1 MSSGFPQRANLNE
14 SITKTI
20 LSRAGNNTLMSERVP
35 WIRVTSCLHEFLTLE
50 STPMTDS
57 FGERYGSSG
66 KSGKIGVNKDGDAV
80 YADELNDADGN
91 LIGSDRSFRPSP
103 TIESVAVTQGNEGL
117 SKKTNFTLKCFTM
130 AQAEALL
137 QYFLEPATNILVEW
151 GFNEND
157 SVLQKTPITPCD
169 IADYHNIKHLTDKRK
184 KSKGTYDAT
193 FGIVTGGSMGFGD
206 AETYEIQVEITSM
219 GEMPAYL
226 QHHKNTRTGTE
237 GLNDTGKEFDVADIN
252 DDADDENSVG
262 KALFKQ
268 MFNDLPAHK
277 RIDSI
282 KNLVNQPWA
291 TNEGNFV
298 NMDKEI
304 RTDLIEATKKGELH
318 SNKKGKNQ
326 TGTDAQGN
334 AITEDIE
341 LSIPTDTPLF
351 DTDRYIRAAL
361 AFTILD
367 LTHTLEFQAKRVG
380 CKKITTQ
387 NPYINWRRTICRAH
401 KNIFSTRGD
410 KLMIPN
416 KNAPSFD
423 FTSAFSTTKPPGD
436 TIQTNEAGGIIPQGD
451 RGTVPEGLDDENN
464 GNFLFPQHSDIDY
477 DGQAFFDS
485 DYVKTCYKAHQWGY
499 LKDLF
504 INFDFFIDCIKSP
517 GLLSKDVYYKI
528 LNGLSSGVN
537 MYWDFQIVERGKEL
551 PDDKDEKDPCLKW
564 WRKTLESEC
573 RNGDNEL
580 QIVCFH
586 STGNTT
592 NKLGQAKFQ
601 SRGLNSP
608 FLSAEL
614 NMDIPSAM
622 KGQLVMQKGSEKDST
637 PNPEQTDKDFQ
648 GLFTKYKDSVNEKLN
663 PLRKADSTAEE
674 AQRKEEEDAAQAK
687 AFEEMNGSEKK
698 AFKQKQKDTKKK
710 NLEDQK
716 KSNYEAFGNVATIVP
731 RIQYR
736 KASLDVKATF
746 FDNPNNNVNI
756 EDLMMVVAYDDESTL
771 KSVQEYNI
779 GKGSKGEFIEKE
791 DKENNAIPLPIKFNF
806 TVHGISG
813 IRVGD
818 TFNIKDLPGI
828 YKKKIFQVT
837 QVEHNIEQSIWK
849 TSVQSMF
856 VQIPASDNTYSI

>member
-20 LSRAGNNTLMSERVP
+20 LSRAGNNTMMSEKVP
-35 WIRVTSCLHEFLTLE
+35 WIRVTSCRNEFLTLE

-57 FGERYGSSG
+57 FGERYGRSG
-66 KSGKIGVNKDGDAV
+66 RSGKIGVNKNGDDV

-103 TIESVAVTQGNEGL
+103 TIESVDVTQGNEGL
-117 SKKTNFTLKCFTM
+117 SKKTNFTIKCFTM
-130 AQAEALL
+130 AQVEALL

-169 IADYHNIKHLTDKRK
+169 IADYHSIKHLTNKRK

-206 AETYEIQVEITSM
+206 AETYEIEVQITSM
-219 GEMPAYL
+219 GEIPAYL

-291 TNEGNFV
+291 TNKGNFV

-318 SNKKGKNQ
+318 SDKKAKNKVGVNAD
-326 TGTDAQGN
+326 GTDK
-334 AITEDIE
+334 TEDID

-367 LTHTLEFQAKRVG
+367 LTHTLEFKPKRVG
-380 CKKITTQ
+380 CKNVTTQ
-387 NPYINWRRTICRAH
+387 NPYINWRRTICKAH

-416 KNAPSFD
+416 KNCPSFD
-423 FTSAFSTTKPPGD
+423 FISAFSNTKPGP
-436 TIQTNEAGGIIPQGD
+436 TIERTDSGKIKPQGTS
-451 RGTVPEGLDDENN
+451 GTLPDGLSEN
-464 GNFLFPQHSDIDY
+464 FKFPQSTAIDY

-485 DYVKTCYKAHQWGY
+485 DYQPTCYDPHEWGY

-537 MYWDFQIVERGKEL
+537 MNWDFQIVERGKEL
-551 PDDKDEKDPCLKW
+551 PDDEAENDPCLKW

-622 KGQLVMQKGSEKDST
+622 KGQVVMQSGGDSDST
-637 PNPEQTDKDFQ
+637 PNPEQNDKDFQ
-648 GLFTKYKDSVNEKLN
+648 GLFTQYDDVVMEELNFLRNQDSN
-663 PLRKADSTAEE
+663 AEE
-674 AQRKEEEDAAQAK
+674 AQRKQEEDAAQAK

-698 AFKQKQKDTKKK
+698 ALKDKNAADNKK

-736 KASLDVKATF
+736 KGGIDVKTSIF
-746 FDNPNNNVNI
+746 NNPNNDVNI
-756 EDLMMVVAYDDESTL
+756 EDLMMIVAYDDESTL
-771 KSVQEYNI
+771 KSVEEYNR
-779 GKGSKGEFIEKE
+779 GKDKGEFIVKK
-791 DKENNAIPLPIKFNF
+791 DKEKNAFPLPIKFNF
-806 TVHGISG
+806 TLHGISG

-818 TFNIKDLPGI
+818 TFNVKDLPGD

>member
-20 LSRAGNNTLMSERVP
+20 LSRAGNNKMMSERVP
-35 WIRVTSCLHEFLTLE
+35 WIRVTSCLHKFLTLE

-57 FGERYGSSG
+57 FGDRYGYESG
-66 KSGKIGVNKDGDAV
+66 KSGRIGIDSDGNSVYANKVADPAGVNLGT
-80 YADELNDADGN
+80 
-91 LIGSDRSFRPSP
+91 DRSLRPSP

-117 SKKTNFTLKCFTM
+117 SKKTNFTIKCFTM
-130 AQAEALL
+130 GQAEALM

-151 GFNEND
+151 GFNESD
-157 SVLQKTPITPCD
+157 SVIQKTPITPCD
-169 IADYHNIKHLTDKRK
+169 IAAYHSIKYLTDKRK

-193 FGIVTGGSMGFGD
+193 FGLVTGGSMGFGD
-206 AETYEIQVEITSM
+206 AESYEIQVEITSM

-226 QHHKNTRTGTE
+226 QHHKNTRTGDE
-237 GLNDTGKEFDVADIN
+237 GLNDTGKEFDIADIN
-252 DDADDENSVG
+252 DDADDKDSVG

-277 RIDSI
+277 RINTI
-282 KNLVNQPWA
+282 KNLVNEPWA

-298 NMDKEI
+298 NMDTKI
-304 RTDLIEATKKGELH
+304 RTDLIEATKKADLH
-318 SNKKGKNQ
+318 SDKK
-326 TGTDAQGN
+326 DADG
-334 AITEDIE
+334 ED

-367 LTHTLEFQAKRVG
+367 LTQTLKFKPKRVG
-380 CKKITTQ
+380 CKEGITTQ

-401 KNIFSTRGD
+401 KNMFSTRGD

-416 KNAPSFD
+416 PYAPNFD
-423 FTSAFSTTKPPGD
+423 LAAALSSEAEPGD
-436 TIQTNEAGGIIPQGD
+436 TIVLEKGQIKEG
-451 RGTVPEGLDDENN
+451 RGTVPEGLAK
-464 GNFLFPQHSDIDY
+464 NFQFPQSGPIDY
-477 DGQAFFDS
+477 DGQGFFDS
-485 DYVKTCYKAHQWGY
+485 DYEPQCYKAHEWGY

-551 PDDKDEKDPCLKW
+551 PDDADEKDPCLKW
-564 WRKTLESEC
+564 WRRTIENDC

-592 NKLGQAKFQ
+592 NELGQAKFQ

-614 NMDIPSAM
+614 NLDIPAAM
-622 KGQLVMQKGSEKDST
+622 KGQLVMQKGGGDISS
-637 PNPEQTDKDFQ
+637 NAEQKQKNLKEFGTSYLDA
-648 GLFTKYKDSVNEKLN
+648 VNEKLN
-663 PLRKADSTAEE
+663 PFRIKEQKADE
-674 AQRKEEEDAAQAK
+674 AQREEEEKAARKKQLDEETPSQK
-687 AFEEMNGSEKK
+687 FEREREEKN
-698 AFKQKQKDTKKK
+698 ASKKEK
-710 NLEDQK
+710 EDQK
-716 KSNYEAFGNVATIVP
+716 KSNYESFANITTIVP

-736 KASLDVKATF
+736 GANLDVKASF
-746 FDNPNNNVNI
+746 FDSKSNNVNI
-756 EDLMMVVAYDDESTL
+756 EDLMMVVSYDDESTL
-771 KSVQEYNI
+771 KSVQDYNEGVTGDPAQYI
-779 GKGSKGEFIEKE
+779 KRG
-791 DKENNAIPLPIKFNF
+791 DKEKNSIPLPIKFNF
-806 TVHGISG
+806 TIHGISG

-818 TFNIKDLPGI
+818 TFNIKDLPGN

-856 VQIPASDNTYSI
+856 VQIPASKRTYSI

>member
-1 MSSGFPQRANLNE
+1 MSSGFPQRANLNKA
-14 SITKTI
+14 ITETI
-20 LSRAGNNTLMSERVP
+20 LSRAGNNTLMSEKVP

-57 FGERYGSSG
+57 FGERYGSNG
-66 KSGKIGVNKDGDAV
+66 RSGKIGVNKNGKSV
-80 YADELNDADGN
+80 YANDLNDANGN
-91 LIGSDRSFRPSP
+91 PIGQDRSFRPAP

-130 AQAEALL
+130 AQAETLL

-157 SVLQKTPITPCD
+157 SVLQKSPITPCE
-169 IADYHNIKHLTDKRK
+169 IAEYHNIQHLTDKRK

-193 FGIVTGGSMGFGD
+193 FGIVTGGGMGFGD
-206 AETYEIQVEITSM
+206 AESYQIEVEITSM

-252 DDADDENSVG
+252 DDAEEENSVG

-277 RIDSI
+277 RIDTI
-282 KNLVNQPWA
+282 KNLEFEPWA
-291 TNEGNFV
+291 TNQGNFV

-318 SNKKGKNQ
+318 SDKK
-326 TGTDAQGN
+326 DADG
-334 AITEDIE
+334 EDI
-341 LSIPTDTPLF
+341 SIPTDTPLF

-367 LTHTLEFQAKRVG
+367 LTHTKDFKSRRVG
-380 CKKITTQ
+380 CKKIPTQ
-387 NPYINWRRTICRAH
+387 NPYINWRKTICRAH

-416 KNAPSFD
+416 QNTPNFDLASALSSNAE
-423 FTSAFSTTKPPGD
+423 PGN
-436 TIQTNEAGGIIPQGD
+436 TIETNKAGNIVVQGD
-451 RGTVPEGLDDENN
+451 KGTMPEGLSD
-464 GNFLFPQHSDIDY
+464 NFKFPQSVSIDY
-477 DGQAFFDS
+477 DGQAVFDS
-485 DYVKTCYKAHQWGY
+485 DYEPMKFEKHQWGY

-551 PDDKDEKDPCLKW
+551 PDDEDEKDPCLRW
-564 WRKTLESEC
+564 WRKTLENEC

-580 QIVCFH
+580 QIVCFN

-592 NKLGQAKFQ
+592 NELGQAKFQ
-601 SRGLNSP
+601 SRGLKSP

-622 KGQLVMQKGSEKDST
+622 KGQLVMQKGSDKDST
-637 PNPEQTDKDFQ
+637 PNAEQKDKDFQ
-648 GLFTKYKDSVNEKLN
+648 GLFTKYKDAVNEKLN
-663 PLRKADSTAEE
+663 PLRKADSDAEE
-674 AQRKEEEDAAQAK
+674 ALRKEEEEAALGKEREEENVNQKRARERKERTAK
-687 AFEEMNGSEKK
+687 KK
-698 AFKQKQKDTKKK
+698 AK
-710 NLEDQK
+710 EDQK
-716 KSNYEAFGNVATIVP
+716 KSNYEAFGNMATIVP

-736 KASLDVKATF
+736 EADLDVKASF
-746 FDNPNNNVNI
+746 FNNPSNDVNI

-771 KSVQEYNI
+771 KSVEDYNSNKI
-779 GKGSKGEFIEKE
+779 DGKFQQDNDRQK
-791 DKENNAIPLPIKFNF
+791 NAIPLPIKFNF
-806 TVHGISG
+806 TIHGVSG

-818 TFNIKDLPGI
+818 TFNIKDLPGT

-837 QVEHNIEQSIWK
+837 QVEHNVEQSIWK
-849 TSVQSMF
+849 TSVQSML
-856 VQIPASDNTYSI
+856 VQIDASDKTYSI